1 MPKILRQN
9 LPHKLLNHLLDRVE
23 ERSISHKDLLEFYA
37 WLERNPE
44 VPQGRWFKKF
54 PGMTVCGEDELVK
67 TFLLPH
73 QAATG
78 EEVL

>member
-1 MPKILRQN
+1 MPKILN
-9 LPHKLLNHLLDRVE
+9 HDLPAGVMFHLIQRVRDRD
-23 ERSISHKDLLEFYA
+23 ISAAQIQMLSDWMNES
-37 WLERNPE
+37 PE
-44 VPQGRWFKKF
+44 VPQGRWFKRF
-54 PGMTVCGEDELVK
+54 PGMTVCGEGELVK

>member
-1 MPKILRQN
+1 MPKILN
-9 LPHKLLNHLLDRVE
+9 HDLPAGVMFHLIQRVRDRD
-23 ERSISHKDLLEFYA
+23 ISAAQLQMLSDWMNEG
-37 WLERNPE
+37 PE
-44 VPQGRWFKKF
+44 VPHGRWFKRF
-54 PGMTVCGEDELVK
+54 PGMTACGEGEMVK

>member
-9 LPHKLLNHLLDRVE
+9 LPHRLMNHLLDRIE
-23 ERSISHKDLLEFYA
+23 SRSITNDDLIQFSE
-37 WLERNPE
+37 WLTSNPE
-44 VPQGRWFKKF
+44 VPHGRWFKRF
-54 PGMTVCGEDELVK
+54 PGMTVCGEGVLVK

>member
-1 MPKILRQN
+1 MPKILN
-9 LPHKLLNHLLDRVE
+9 HDLPAGAMFYLIQRVGDRD
-23 ERSISHKDLLEFYA
+23 ISAAQLQMLSDWMNEG
-37 WLERNPE
+37 PE
-44 VPQGRWFKKF
+44 VPHGRWFKRF
-54 PGMTVCGEDELVK
+54 LGMTACGEGEMVK